1 MAFVDFD
8 NRSVIAKIVY
18 YGPAQSGKTTNL
30 RAIFQALPEDQRSG
44 NAEFDDLGEPTVFF
58 DYVPIG
64 LGADSG
70 IDITLRLYTVS
81 GQDGKDDARRAV
93 LTGADG
99 VVFVADATA
108 GREAENARSMQEL
121 KSALADLH
129 PSEPDSIPIV
139 VQYNKLD
146 LANTADPA
154 VLAEALGSADA
165 PAVYAAALE
174 RRGPVET
181 LTLIAQEVVRRL

>member
-1 MAFVDFD
+1 MAFVDLD

-30 RAIFQALPEDQRSG
+30 RAIFQALPEEQRSV
-44 NAEFDDLGEPTVFF
+44 NAEFDPEGDPTLFF
-58 DYVPIG
+58 DYVPVG
-64 LGADSG
+64 LGAASG
-70 IDITLRLYTVS
+70 VDITLRLYTVS
-81 GQDGKDDARRAV
+81 GQDGKDDARLAV

-108 GREAENARSMQEL
+108 GHEDENARSMQEL
-121 KSALADLH
+121 KAALAELH
-129 PSEPDSIPIV
+129 PTEPDAVPV
-139 VQYNKLD
+139 VIQYNKLD
-146 LANTADPA
+146 LANTADPDA
-154 VLAEALGSADA
+154 LAEALG
-165 PAVYAAALE
+165 AVDGRTVFASALE

>member
-1 MAFVDFD
+1 MALVDFD

-30 RAIFQALPEDQRSG
+30 RAIYQALPVDQQSDMVVFED
-44 NAEFDDLGEPTVFF
+44 EGEPTVFF
-58 DYVPIG
+58 DFLPVH
-64 LGADSG
+64 LGDASG
-70 IDITLRLYTVS
+70 VEISLRLYTVS
-81 GQDGKDDARRAV
+81 GQEGKADARMAV

-108 GREAENARSMQEL
+108 GRENENARSMQEL
-121 KSALADLH
+121 RDSLALLH
-129 PSEPDSIPIV
+129 PGDPDAIPIV

-146 LANTADPA
+146 LASRSDPEVLSSAMTAESA
-154 VLAEALGSADA
+154 GS
-165 PAVYAAALE
+165 VYASALE